1 MRTIGKHHNKLLA
14 VGCQPLGVAAS
25 AAHQFPKVSLP
36 GLLECD
42 EFQVIPSRQMP
53 AASSE
58 TDFLVIGAGIAGL
71 RAAVELA
78 PAGRVTVLAKREIA
92 DSSTQFAQ
100 GGIAAALSD
109 EDEISLHLQD
119 TLNAGDGLCN
129 PTAARVL
136 VEDAPARIEE
146 LIAWGTQ
153 FDREG
158 TKLTFGR
165 EGAHSRNR
173 ILHAHGDSTGR
184 EIQRALYAK
193 AKTLS
198 DISVREFEFSTDL
211 VIEDGR
217 ASGVRVIDEHGRH
230 STIHASAVL
239 LATGGMGQLY
249 LNTTNPAVA
258 TGDGIA
264 MAYGAGAEVTDLE
277 FIQFHPTA
285 LYLKKAPRFLL
296 SEALR
301 GEGAYLR
308 NMDMMR
314 FMSKYHPMGEL
325 APRDVVARAI
335 MHEMERSRA
344 KDPVVYL
351 DLTHLDEQHIRRRFP
366 RIYATCMQ
374 YNIDITSEL
383 VPVRPAA
390 HYSMGGVR
398 TDLDGRSTFPGLYA
412 AGEAAGT
419 GVHGANRLASNSLL
433 EGLVFGARAGR
444 KMRDELKAR
453 HRKTSTLPPA
463 AYSNG
468 PVSMPVEG
476 SISELQELMWKHV
489 GIVRTGSG
497 LKQAVTRLEEL
508 GQTLSRPHSR
518 REFEARNLLI
528 AGLLVAR
535 SALAREES
543 RGAHYR
549 LDFPDHND
557 ARFGKHSVMAG
568 EKIRFE

>member
-1 MRTIGKHHNKLLA
+1 M
-14 VGCQPLGVAAS
+14 
-25 AAHQFPKVSLP
+25 
-36 GLLECD
+36 
-42 EFQVIPSRQMP
+42 
-53 AASSE
+53 
-58 TDFLVIGAGIAGL
+58 
-71 RAAVELA
+71 
-78 PAGRVTVLAKREIA
+78 LAKREVA

-129 PTAARVL
+129 PDAARVL

-193 AKTLS
+193 AKTLHE
-198 DISVREFEFSTDL
+198 ISVREFEFSTDL
-211 VIEDGR
+211 LIEDGR
-217 ASGVRVIDEHGRH
+217 VSGVRVIDDRGQHAE
-230 STIHASAVL
+230 IHASAVL
-239 LATGGMGQLY
+239 LATGGLGQLY
-249 LNTTNPAVA
+249 LNTTNPGVA
-258 TGDGIA
+258 TGDGVA
-264 MAYGAGAEVTDLE
+264 MAYLAGAEVTDLE

-308 NMDMMR
+308 NMEMMR
-314 FMSKYHPMGEL
+314 FMAKYHPMAEL

-335 MHEMERSRA
+335 MHELERSRA

-351 DLTHLDEQHIRRRFP
+351 DLTHLDEAHIRQRFP
-366 RIYATCMQ
+366 RIYATCMT

-383 VPVRPAA
+383 IPVRPAA
-390 HYSMGGVR
+390 HYAMGGVR
-398 TDLDGRSTFPGLYA
+398 TDLDGRATLPGVYA

-444 KMRDELKAR
+444 KMRDELKTRSKKVAR
-453 HRKTSTLPPA
+453 HSPA

-468 PVSMPVEG
+468 PVSVPVEG
-476 SISELQELMWKHV
+476 SISELQEVMWKHV
-489 GIVRTGSG
+489 GIVRSGSG
-497 LKQAVTRLEEL
+497 LKQAIHRLEEIAA
-508 GQTLSRPHSR
+508 QVSRPHSR
-518 REFEARNLLI
+518 REFEARNLQI
-528 AGLLVAR
+528 AGMLVAR

-549 LDFPDHND
+549 TDFPDHND
-557 ARFGKHSVMAG
+557 LKFGKHSVVAG

>member
-1 MRTIGKHHNKLLA
+1 
-14 VGCQPLGVAAS
+14 
-25 AAHQFPKVSLP
+25 
-36 GLLECD
+36 
-42 EFQVIPSRQMP
+42 MP
-53 AASSE
+53 AAPSE
-58 TDFLVIGAGIAGL
+58 TDFLVIGAGVAGL
-71 RAAVELA
+71 RAAIELA
-78 PAGRVTVLAKREIA
+78 PAGRVLVLVKREVA
-92 DSSTQFAQ
+92 DSNTQFAQ

-129 PTAARVL
+129 PEAARVL
-136 VEDAPARIEE
+136 VEDAPERIEE
-146 LIAWGTQ
+146 LIAWGTE
-153 FDREG
+153 FDRDG

-193 AKTLS
+193 AKTLPE
-198 DISVREFEFSTDL
+198 ISIREFEFSTDL
-211 VIEDGR
+211 ITEAGR
-217 ASGVRVIDEHGRH
+217 ISGVSVIDDHGQH

-249 LNTTNPAVA
+249 LNTTNPPVA
-258 TGDGIA
+258 TGDGVA
-264 MAYGAGAEVTDLE
+264 MAYRAGAEVTDLE

-308 NMDMMR
+308 NMEMLR
-314 FMSKYHPMGEL
+314 FMAKHHPMAEL

-335 MHEMERSRA
+335 MHELERSRA

-351 DLTHLDEQHIRRRFP
+351 DLTHLEEAYIRRRFP
-366 RIYATCMQ
+366 RIYATCLQ
-374 YNIDITSEL
+374 YNIDIANEL
-383 VPVRPAA
+383 VPIRPAA
-390 HYSMGGVR
+390 HYAMGGVR
-398 TDLDGRSTFPGLYA
+398 TDLDGRGTLPGLYA

-433 EGLVFGARAGR
+433 EGLVFGARAGK
-444 KMRDELKAR
+444 KMRDELKMPGNSAQN
-453 HRKTSTLPPA
+453 LPAA

-468 PVSMPVEG
+468 PVSVPVEA
-476 SISELQELMWKHV
+476 SVTQIQELMWKQA
-489 GIVRTGSG
+489 GIVRTAAG
-497 LKQAVTRLEEL
+497 LKQAIARLEEIST
-508 GQTLSRPHSR
+508 QVSRPQSR
-518 REFEARNLLI
+518 REFEVRNLQI

-549 LDFPDHND
+549 TDFPDHND
-557 ARFGKHSVMAG
+557 VKFRKHSVVQD